1 MRSEGAMRSIQSR
14 NRNLGIQNARKSA
27 KSIVRVGIDRP
38 SPRAT
43 GALYGLASRL
53 WQGLGDALRHGRTTA
68 TRVMKTRVTG
78 GACRAEALQRSGQH
92 AMCCL
97 AAR

>member
-1 MRSEGAMRSIQSR
+1 MRSIQTS

-43 GALYGLASRL
+43 GALYGFASQL
-53 WQGLGDALRHGRTTA
+53 WQGASDALMHGLTTA

-78 GACRAEALQRSGQH
+78 GACRAMARQRSGQH
-92 AMCCL
+92 ATCCL